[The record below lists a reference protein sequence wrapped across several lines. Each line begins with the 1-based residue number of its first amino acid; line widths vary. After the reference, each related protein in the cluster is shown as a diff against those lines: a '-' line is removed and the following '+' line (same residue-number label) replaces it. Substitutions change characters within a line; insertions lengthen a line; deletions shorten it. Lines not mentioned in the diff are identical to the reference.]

1 MNTLFCRHNRFT
13 ADCPI
18 CSKDTLLDPARPAA
32 APARRS
38 AAPGRAR
45 RSPAAASGG
54 RYSGPYA
61 GAGPYEDD
69 DGARYEVRLE
79 RVPGGLRLAEW
90 AAGAIRR
97 RAPTL
102 PGADLARLFETA
114 VERNVVAGRDLE
126 LLSAAL
132 SGRAGPAEAGF
143 GASRGRAG
151 DLEDELRVERGPGEG
166 RVRVGRWTL
175 RPGAGWS
182 LHEAPTMMPAKRYAE
197 ALEAAVSA
205 GVLAP
210 ATGGSARA

>member
-1 MNTLFCRHNRFT
+1 VNSLFCRHNRFT

-18 CSKDTLLDPARPAA
+18 CSKDTLLDSTRAA
-32 APARRS
+32 ATPARRL

-54 RYSGPYA
+54 RFMGPYA
-61 GAGPYEDD
+61 GVGPYEDEA
-69 DGARYEVRLE
+69 GTRYEVRLE

-90 AAGAIRR
+90 GGGAIRR
-97 RAPTL
+97 RAPSL
-102 PGADLARLFETA
+102 PAADVVALIEAA
-114 VERNVVAGRDLE
+114 GERNVLGGRDLE

-132 SGRAGPAEAGF
+132 AGPVGSAEAEF

-151 DLEDELRVERGPGEG
+151 DLQEELRVERRAGEE

-197 ALEAAVSA
+197 ALEAAVRA
-205 GVLAP
+205 GVVAP
-210 ATGGSARA
+210 TTGGSAAA